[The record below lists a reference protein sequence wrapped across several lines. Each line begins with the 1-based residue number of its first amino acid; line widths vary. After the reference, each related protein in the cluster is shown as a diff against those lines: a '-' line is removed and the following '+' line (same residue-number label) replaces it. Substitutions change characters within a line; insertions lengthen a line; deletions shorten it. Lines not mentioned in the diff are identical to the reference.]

1 MGERVLIT
9 GGAGFVGSHL
19 ADALAQ
25 ADHEVM
31 LFDNLEP
38 QVHGDGR
45 TRPAYLDPNHR
56 LEIGDV
62 RDTDALGPLVRQ
74 ADVVFHLAAMVGV
87 GQSMY
92 QVRRYTDVNA
102 MGMASLLEVLAA
114 NRLRGRVRKLL
125 VASSMS
131 IYGEGAYTCE
141 SCGNV
146 APRLRPVEQLKAS
159 DWEVRCPRCGSPLRP
174 TATGEDKPLYP
185 TSIYAITKRDH
196 EEMAIA
202 FGQAYELPAV
212 ALRFFNIYGSRQ
224 ALTNPYTG
232 VAAIF
237 SARMLARQAPVVYED
252 GHQQRD
258 FVHVSDVV
266 RACMLAMANQA
277 ADYQVL
283 NVGTGRP
290 ISVLRVGEL
299 LARELGWSGGFDVV
313 RRFRAGDIRHCFA
326 DTTRIRSLLG
336 YEPKYRFED
345 GVRELVT
352 WVAQQDG
359 LSSARFGDPE
369 RHLAAYGLVR

>member
-9 GGAGFVGSHL
+9 GGAGFIGSHL
-19 ADALAQ
+19 ADALVQ
-25 ADHEVM
+25 AGHEVI

-45 TRPAYLDPNHR
+45 TRPAFNLDLNHR

-62 RDTDALGPLVRQ
+62 RDPTRLDRLVRL

-146 APRLRPVEQLKAS
+146 APRLRPVEQLKRPSGKFAVRAAARAS
-159 DWEVRCPRCGSPLRP
+159 ANGDRRGQTAVSHLDLCHHQARPRGRWPSC
-174 TATGEDKPLYP
+174 
-185 TSIYAITKRDH
+185 
-196 EEMAIA
+196 
-202 FGQAYELPAV
+202 
-212 ALRFFNIYGSRQ
+212 
-224 ALTNPYTG
+224 
-232 VAAIF
+232 
-237 SARMLARQAPVVYED
+237 SARLTSCQPWRCASSTSTARARRSPIRTP
-252 GHQQRD
+252 GWRP
-258 FVHVSDVV
+258 FSR
-266 RACMLAMANQA
+266 RACSPGRAGRLRGRPSA
-277 ADYQVL
+277 ARFRPRQRCCAGVHAGHGQSGGPTYQVL

-290 ISVLRVGEL
+290 ISG
-299 LARELGWSGGFDVV
+299 AAGG
-313 RRFRAGDIRHCFA
+313 RA
-326 DTTRIRSLLG
+326 TR
-336 YEPKYRFED
+336 
-345 GVRELVT
+345 
-352 WVAQQDG
+352 A
-359 LSSARFGDPE
+359 
-369 RHLAAYGLVR
+369 